1 MGEIGIDK
9 NQFLRDLRMWEILAI
24 RKGYERRVV
33 KSWETARFLGYCVV
47 KSSMGGAP
55 KVRTLQDLI
64 KLPSD
69 TDEDIDPKTLPSD
82 EEIERLQNEI
92 REYNKKHHKQ

>member
-1 MGEIGIDK
+1 
-9 NQFLRDLRMWEILAI
+9 MWEILAI
-24 RKGYERRVV
+24 RKGYERRVL
-33 KSWETARFLGYCVV
+33 KTWETSRFLAYCVV

-69 TDEDIDPKTLPSD
+69 TDEDFDPKTLPSD